1 MQINVSMTLQFSEI
15 YARGKFR
22 REDVVRAL
30 ETNDGDADA
39 AFLEVNKSQLQPFL
53 MKIWNPLQVSAR
65 NRL

>member
-1 MQINVSMTLQFSEI
+1 M
-15 YARGKFR
+15 
-22 REDVVRAL
+22 VRAL

-65 NRL
+65 ECEMCP